1 MSIENIKPLMTFVLL
16 SYNQEHFIREAI
28 AGALS
33 QTYSPLEI
41 IFSDDC
47 SIDSSFDI
55 FRETAA
61 GYKGHHKIILN
72 RNDQNMGMGGHLNNV
87 MELANGEV
95 IVVAAGDDISLPNR
109 VSRIQEVYEQSNRRA
124 KSIFSNNIE
133 IDEFGRVLDVP
144 VWVPEKDKN
153 YHPNEL
159 VNADTILSG
168 CSHAWSREV
177 FDMFGPLLTPVICED
192 MVIPFRSSLLGE
204 IIYIDE
210 RLVKHRR
217 HSNNIW
223 NYSRGESFYRDL
235 EHERFWTFEKKN
247 IIQNWISDIEKMK
260 NILPGRIREWED
272 LEKTARTRH
281 YLNEKEISLY
291 TMGLINK
298 IYTIIGIAL
307 KERNL
312 KSLRH
317 RIGFY
322 LLPGIYRKYMMIK
335 FRKIKT

>member
-1 MSIENIKPLMTFVLL
+1 MNTEKNKPLITFVLL
-16 SYNQEHFIREAI
+16 SYNQEQFIRDAI
-28 AGALS
+28 EGALS

-47 SIDSSFDI
+47 STDSSFEI
-55 FRETAA
+55 FKEAAA
-61 GYKGHHKIILN
+61 GYKGPHQIVLN
-72 RNDQNMGMGGHLNNV
+72 QNEKNMGMGGHLNNV

-109 VSRIQEVYEQSNRRA
+109 VARIQEVYEQSNGRA

-133 IDEFGRVLDVP
+133 IDEYGRVLDVP
-144 VWVPEKDKN
+144 VWIPAKDKT
-153 YHPNEL
+153 YHTNEL
-159 VNADTILSG
+159 VNEDTILSG

-177 FDMFGPLLTPVICED
+177 FDLFGPLLTPVVCED

-210 RLVKHRR
+210 SLVKHRR
-217 HSNNIW
+217 HCNNIW
-223 NYSRGESFYRDL
+223 NYSRGESFNRDL
-235 EHERFWTFEKKN
+235 EHEHFWTFEKRN
-247 IIQNWISDIEKMK
+247 IFQNWISDIEKMK
-260 NILPGRIREWED
+260 IILPGRIREWER
-272 LEKTARTRH
+272 LEKAARTRH
-281 YLNEKEISLY
+281 CLNEKEISLY
-291 TMGLINK
+291 SIGLINK

-307 KERNL
+307 EERNL

-322 LLPGIYRKYMMIK
+322 LLPRIYREYMMLK